1 VNSINIWFEVKCIHL
16 RDRNRSMTT
25 NPSFKKKINTGLA
38 FNLFPLHIFK
48 KIQLTS
54 PTKIWLLKSGG
65 SATSKP

>member
-1 VNSINIWFEVKCIHL
+1 
-16 RDRNRSMTT
+16 MTT

-65 SATSKP
+65 SATSKTIEKINRI